1 MFLHRDLLVK
11 LDLMDQLVSAVSV
24 EQLDL
29 LELLVHLVPLG
40 NLDLLVFKE

>member
-11 LDLMDQLVSAVSV
+11 LALMDQLVSAVSV